1 MAKELRIPH
10 EAIADSQTITDE
22 MEARFREVGL
32 DLHRHEVESLE
43 DDWKNKER
51 VLRIKTTRY
60 HFL

>member
-10 EAIADSQTITDE
+10 EAIANSQTITDE
-22 MEARFREVGL
+22 MEQRFQAVGL

>member
-10 EAIADSQTITDE
+10 EAIANSQTITAE
-22 MEARFREVGL
+22 MEQRFQEVGL

-43 DDWKNKER
+43 DDFRKKER
-51 VLRIKTTRY
+51 ILRVKTTRY